1 MTKKFTTK
9 KAYTMEVLTSNY
21 VSNIGTNKECINSK
35 ALCEAVALEMDNNWY
50 FYNEVRKNTRRSIHT
65 ICWNAFTEHV
75 NNLLKW
81 QYGDNYFATSDQLK
95 AFINNDYSVL
105 NSLYEEMENERFEY
119 QMEIEAERKAKN
131 KYMTKVQAER
141 LFRQSY
147 NNWKSE
153 FLPLDIEEKKFAWDC
168 YIDMLNKDGKL
179 SDKQVN
185 NWVRPQFCQ

>member
-9 KAYTMEVLTSNY
+9 KAYTMEVLASNY

-35 ALCEAVALEMDNNWY
+35 ALCEAIALEMDNNWY
-50 FYNEVRKNTRRSIHT
+50 FYNEVRKNTRRSIHA
-65 ICWNAFTEHV
+65 ICWSAFIEHA
-75 NNLLKW
+75 NKLLTW
-81 QYGDNYFATSDQLK
+81 QYGENYFATSDQLK
-95 AFINNDYSVL
+95 AFINNDYSIL
-105 NSLYEEMENERFEY
+105 NSLYEEMENERLEY

-131 KYMTKVQAER
+131 KYMTKAQAER

-147 NNWKSE
+147 TNWKSE

-179 SDKQVN
+179 SDKQVD